1 MVVFDTLDIWA
12 LTSSLRFL
20 RDDILNIDKLEL
32 VYLYGMGVSSN
43 PLLATVWANPQFC
56 PDIRLDLYRPGV
68 FSKLENS
75 FTSLTNHL

>member
-1 MVVFDTLDIWA
+1 MVVFDTLGIWA

-32 VYLYGMGVSSN
+32 VYLCGMGVSSN

-56 PDIRLDLYRPGV
+56 PDIWLDLYGPGV
-68 FSKLENS
+68 LSKLE
-75 FTSLTNHL
+75 L